1 MMSPALAFAA
11 GSPAGSPSSV
21 AKLAGLPG
29 MAAGMP
35 SVPSLTQTSSATG
48 QSTAGF
54 DNSGFVVNIGGGN
67 ASASD
72 GVPWLLLAAAGVA
85 AYMLRKG

>member
-1 MMSPALAFAA
+1 M
-11 GSPAGSPSSV
+11 

-48 QSTAGF
+48 QATSGF
-54 DNSGFVVNIGGGN
+54 DNSGFVVNIGGGA
-67 ASASD
+67 ASSG